1 MPEDVGPF
9 PRIAYNGKR
18 LVIAG
23 DNALL
28 IFDGSGKLV
37 ARCDPPLKVPQGMFY
52 YPYLLP
58 GGRELALF
66 DGKRPVLHRYEL
78 P

>member
-1 MPEDVGPF
+1 
-9 PRIAYNGKR
+9 
-18 LVIAG
+18 
-23 DNALL
+23 
-28 IFDGSGKLV
+28 
-37 ARCDPPLKVPQGMFY
+37 MFY